1 MGTVEQTS
9 PSRDGL
15 TAEAM
20 AWFFQHGLDIFLVA
34 KDDAVASVNP
44 AWEQLTGWPCVETLG
59 RRFLDFIPAA
69 DKPATQEIRRQMDA
83 TGSAVGEHRLICRDG
98 REIWVSSQVCVLG
111 PGSFLTTLKDIT
123 QQRAH
128 AEEFRQLAE
137 STALLRE
144 ASGQFAW
151 TYNPQTRAY
160 VFNHDVRDLGGGD
173 QDDVRTSVDVG
184 SEIHPEDAPAMDEA
198 FKHTLRTG
206 DYRVIE
212 YRNKRDDGSWGRL
225 RAAWRGVRLLP
236 NGRWELLGI
245 TQDITELAAA
255 RDAAIRGEQAAQAAA
270 EAKSQFLANMSHE
283 IRTPMN
289 GVLGVLHLLKNETL
303 SDGGR
308 ELIQEALACGSML
321 AELLNDVIDLS
332 KIEAGRLELSPEP
345 VNPAAALDGVIG
357 ILGPQAESKGIDL
370 RAEIAG
376 DIGWVSIDPVRLRQM
391 LFNLI
396 GNAVKFTLVGAVT
409 ARIRAHGHG
418 ADQRLS
424 VEIEDTGVG
433 ISPEAQEA
441 LFQRFTQADG
451 STTRRFGGSGLGL
464 SITRVLAD
472 LMNGE
477 VSFEST
483 PGKGSTFRFDIA
495 APACAPDGAEA
506 AEDQPWLEGLSVLVV
521 EDNPTNR
528 LIATRM
534 LEHLGAQVE
543 TANDGALGVE
553 AVRSR
558 PFDLVFMDIQMPVM
572 DGLTAARAIR
582 AMPAPIGD
590 VPIVAMTANAMSHQ
604 VESYMAAGM
613 NGSVFKPISP
623 GALLRELARLSA
635 ESAPEVEARA
645 QVA

>member
-1 MGTVEQTS
+1 MGTVDQTA
-9 PSRDGL
+9 PSQDGL

-44 AWEQLTGWPCVETLG
+44 AWERLTGWPCVETLG
-59 RRFLDFIPAA
+59 RRFLDFIPPA
-69 DKPATQEIRRQMDA
+69 DKPATQDIRRQMDA

-98 REIWVSSQVCVLG
+98 REIWVSSQVRVLG

-128 AEEFRQLAE
+128 VEEFRQLAE

-173 QDDVRTSVDVG
+173 ADDVRTSVDVG

-206 DYRVIE
+206 EYRVIE
-212 YRNKRDDGSWGRL
+212 YRNKRPDGAWGRL

-236 NGRWELLGI
+236 NARWELLGI

-303 SDGGR
+303 SAGGR

-321 AELLNDVIDLS
+321 AELLNDVIDFS

-345 VNPAAALDGVIG
+345 VDPAAALDGVIG
-357 ILGPQAESKGIDL
+357 ILRPQAEAKAIEL
-370 RAEIAG
+370 RTEIAG

-396 GNAVKFTLVGAVT
+396 GNAVKFTLEGAVT
-409 ARIRAHGHG
+409 ARISVQGRG
-418 ADQRLS
+418 AVQRLR

-464 SITRVLAD
+464 SITRVLAE
-472 LMNGE
+472 LMDGE
-477 VSFEST
+477 VTFEST
-483 PGKGSTFRFDIA
+483 PGEGSVFRIDIA
-495 APACAPDGAEA
+495 APACSPAGSEM

-534 LEHLGAQVE
+534 LENLGAQVE

-553 AVRSR
+553 AACSR
-558 PFDLVFMDIQMPVM
+558 PFDLIFMDIQMPVM
-572 DGLTAARAIR
+572 DGIAATRAIR
-582 AMPAPIGD
+582 ALPGPVSQI
-590 VPIVAMTANAMSHQ
+590 PIVAMTANAMSHQ
-604 VESYMAAGM
+604 VESYFAAGM
-613 NGSVFKPISP
+613 NGTVFKPMSP
-623 GALLRELARLSA
+623 TALLKELARLSA
-635 ESAPEVEARA
+635 DSAPDVEARA